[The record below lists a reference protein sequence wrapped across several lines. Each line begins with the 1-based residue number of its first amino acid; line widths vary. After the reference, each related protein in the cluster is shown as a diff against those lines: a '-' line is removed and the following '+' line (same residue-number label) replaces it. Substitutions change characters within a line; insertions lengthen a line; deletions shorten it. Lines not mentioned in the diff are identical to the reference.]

1 MKVIFYL
8 KGGLQLI
15 WEPVD
20 DKLFNFFMLVKAVRS
35 DGHFLAERVYIQTS
49 EIAAIR
55 LDTGR
60 EEPESVEVTRRKE
73 NVVRVN

>member
-1 MKVIFYL
+1 MKVTFYL
-8 KGGLQLI
+8 KGGLQLT

-35 DGHFLAERVYIQTS
+35 DGHFLAVRGYFQTS

-73 NVVRVN
+73 NVVSVN

>member
-8 KGGLQLI
+8 KGGLQLT

-35 DGHFLAERVYIQTS
+35 DGHFLAERVYIQAS
-49 EIAAIR
+49 EIAAKK

-60 EEPESVEVTRRKE
+60 EEPVSVEVARRKE